1 MSEDRIAHLQ
11 QQIEQQRKEHAAE
24 QREMR
29 QYFQQLNENM
39 IHLTTAVTEWKTRDL
54 MFEQR
59 LDKAEVKLES
69 ASQRTHALEM
79 KISQIEHA
87 VQSNAK
93 LKETIVGMF
102 IKITTGLISLA
113 IIGGLSYKFMT

>member
-1 MSEDRIAHLQ
+1 MTDQIAHLQ
-11 QQIEQQRKEHAAE
+11 SQIEQQRKEHAAE

-59 LDKAEVKLES
+59 LDKAEVKLDSMSQHTHQMEVKLSQLES
-69 ASQRTHALEM
+69 AVAASSKT
-79 KISQIEHA
+79 KD
-87 VQSNAK
+87 
-93 LKETIVGMF
+93 TIIGVVVKVG
-102 IKITTGLISLA
+102 TGLLTLA
-113 IIGGLSYKFMT
+113 IIGGLTYKFTT